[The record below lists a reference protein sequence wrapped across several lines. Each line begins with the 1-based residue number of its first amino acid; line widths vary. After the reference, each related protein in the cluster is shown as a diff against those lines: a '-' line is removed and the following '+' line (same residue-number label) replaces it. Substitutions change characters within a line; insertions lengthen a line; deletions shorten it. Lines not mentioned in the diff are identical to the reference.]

1 MPSANNY
8 NHTVEMDMIGGLMK
22 TTSRLTIATAFAAF
36 ATTGAMAADLGGNC
50 CSDLEERVAELEA
63 TTARKGNRKV
73 SLEVSGQVNR
83 VVVWHNDSDSR
94 VSKFTSRDNDGR
106 SGSRFRFKGSAKIDS
121 NWSAGFLIEI
131 GVDNNE
137 SAATN
142 DRAAAALATQERA
155 GVLFRHT
162 MLYVKNKR
170 LGTLRLGRTNTAAE
184 GITEI
189 CLGCAITPNSGEE
202 GGQVSGIV
210 GRTMLGI
217 DGTRRNGVHYVS
229 PELGGFV
236 LYSSWFHVGDP
247 GQQNDGTAKSNND
260 AWDIAVRYA
269 NEFNGIRVAAG
280 IAYSE
285 AEGGAGTGEIET
297 ISGSA
302 SMLHVA
308 SGLVLQGSAGQVEN
322 KAGVKS
328 DTWYLSGGVSR
339 KFNPIG
345 KTTMTVG
352 YGQADKAGIDTT
364 NYGVG
369 ISQNVD
375 AAAMDI
381 YGNWRHYDD
390 GTATDNEVDIF
401 TVGARIRF

>member
-1 MPSANNY
+1 
-8 NHTVEMDMIGGLMK
+8 MIGGLMK

-345 KTTMTVG
+345 KTTITVG

>member
-1 MPSANNY
+1 
-8 NHTVEMDMIGGLMK
+8 MIGGLMK
-22 TTSRLTIATAFAAF
+22 MTSRLTIATAFAAF

-50 CSDLEERVAELEA
+50 CSDLEERVAELET

-189 CLGCAITPNSGEE
+189 CLGCAITPNSSEE

-217 DGTRRNGVHYVS
+217 DGARRNGVHYVS